1 MIKRTDRYT
10 MSLCIEGWKLKEE
23 NIEFWFLGLIRL
35 GSVYVL
41 TEKQNTYPDVK
52 NILETVKILFIS
64 MGSFSKLFTL
74 WYFGEIEF

>member
-41 TEKQNTYPDVK
+41 TEK
-52 NILETVKILFIS
+52 
-64 MGSFSKLFTL
+64 
-74 WYFGEIEF
+74 